1 MSRLKEIFA
10 REGENKPLDSDGFVI
25 GLFQIVFGL
34 WLLMPSYGF
43 LFIEIAESDPSSVP
57 FLNGASEYLLGIVI
71 IIMGLTDMVCVWHRK
86 YVILKNMDILG
97 AAYWA
102 FVTMSWLMTEP
113 HSTAV
118 PVYGFFMLFSIY
130 EFYIWSVYCKTSG
143 CGNPNLRNK
152 RNLGNI

>member
-1 MSRLKEIFA
+1 VSRLREIFGRQEA
-10 REGENKPLDSDGFVI
+10 SKPLDSDGFVI

-43 LFIEIAESDPSSVP
+43 LFIEIAESQPGGVP
-57 FLNGASEYLLGIVI
+57 FLSGTSEYILGVLI
-71 IIMGLTDMVCVWHRK
+71 IIMGAADMVCIWYKK
-86 YVILKNMDILG
+86 YTPLKNLDILG

-130 EFYIWSVYCKTSG
+130 EFYIWSVYCR
-143 CGNPNLRNK
+143 NADLRNK
-152 RNLGNI
+152 RNVGNI